1 MSRVLS
7 LVIFAPVLLSACAID
22 ARVPPPPLPP
32 PPIEIAPPAPPA
44 APAAGPTLLVV
55 PRAEATPTRA
65 PKPPKPK
72 LVPMESEGRRHALE
86 RTEEGI
92 LAMSEERGVLGFLP
106 RVVAGAEIRWAGF
119 VEDDAVLVAT
129 RDAVHRAATID
140 DAIAGKLEKLDA
152 IDPAA
157 TMIASAGKVVVA
169 VVPEAGGA
177 YYESRDG
184 GRRFTRATPPTE
196 GSILELAVRSDGAI
210 VAAGDPEKVEDARG
224 NRAVRA
230 TIQVSRRPG
239 VWTRGPRAEST
250 YGWMI
255 EQSGDTLW
263 VNALSGVKGELAM
276 RALDQRGSWIAFELP
291 EGWLGWTGMSPVIEP
306 RVPRRRPG
314 FPRPAAKAG
323 GGGGVL
329 GGLLGGLGMGG
340 LGVGCR
346 GVACLARRSLIA
358 GAPLGS
364 AFDDSVCRAEDVR
377 ERSESYTFHD
387 GRSATPKTDTWVIRE
402 CDPAAA
408 PRRAATLLLRGEAPT
423 VARLPPTCASGRVHA
438 TDRAVFVQCS
448 DQHRGRPALLHLAPS
463 GAFTEIVAGPPG
475 DAPIHGAMS
484 ASDGTT
490 FLLGDK
496 RALLCRAGER
506 ASCVAVP
513 REKLLAARP
522 LPGGRALI
530 ARRGDDEHELVL
542 ELFGEPGSTPVRSLV
557 VGNLLD
563 LTLTADGHVRL
574 WTSTSLG
581 WMPDE
586 KDAARRRDE
595 RKLFA
600 YRVGAD
606 GALYLDLAAQE
617 ALGPAQ

>member
-1 MSRVLS
+1 MSRALS

-22 ARVPPPPLPP
+22 ARLPPPLPP

-44 APAAGPTLLVV
+44 APASGPTLLVV

-106 RVVAGAEIRWAGF
+106 PVVAGAEIRWAGF
-119 VEDDAVLVAT
+119 VENDAVLIAT
-129 RDAVHRAATID
+129 RDALHRAASID

-184 GRRFTRATPPTE
+184 GRRFSRAKRPTE
-196 GSILELAVRSDGAI
+196 GAILELAVRSDGAI
-210 VAAGDPEKVEDARG
+210 VVAIDPERVEGARKDKS
-224 NRAVRA
+224 VRA

-239 VWTRGPRAEST
+239 AWTRGPRAESS
-250 YGWMI
+250 YGPMI
-255 EQSGDTLW
+255 AQSGDTLW
-263 VNALSGVKGELAM
+263 VNALSGAKGEPAA
-276 RALDQRGSWIAFELP
+276 RALDQRGSWITFEHP
-291 EGWLGWTGMSPVIEP
+291 DRWLGWTGTSVVIEP
-306 RVPRRRPG
+306 RVPHRRPG
-314 FPRPAAKAG
+314 FPRPAK
-323 GGGGVL
+323 GGGV

-358 GAPLGS
+358 GAPLGG
-364 AFDDSVCRAEDVR
+364 AFADSVCRAEDVR
-377 ERSESYTFHD
+377 ERSESYTLHD

-408 PRRAATLLLRGEAPT
+408 PRRAATLLLRGDTPR
-423 VARLPPTCASGRVHA
+423 VARLPPTCATGRVLA
-438 TDRAVFVQCS
+438 TDRAVFVRCS
-448 DQHRGRPALLHLAPS
+448 DEHRGRPALLHLAPS
-463 GAFTEIVAGPPG
+463 GAFTEVTAALHG
-475 DAPIHGAMS
+475 DAPVSDAMS

-496 RALLCRAGER
+496 RALLCRTGER

-581 WMPDE
+581 WMPE
-586 KDAARRRDE
+586 GKQAAKERDG

-606 GALYLDLAAQE
+606 GALYLDQAAQE